1 MFYEK
6 GAILMKIIAIGA
18 VTAGGRTG
26 SVFQRNFRLK
36 ATTFMETGL
45 MIFMIILKKHEAL
58 CRKVLTYR

>member
-1 MFYEK
+1 
-6 GAILMKIIAIGA
+6 MKIIAIGA

-58 CRKVLTYR
+58 CRKALTYR